1 MITIY
6 GNETCSYCLRAK
18 RLAAQYNLP
27 YVFKDTDDDATL
39 NELKQNLPAPRSS
52 IPQIW
57 WYDRYIGGYDDFANE
72 ISNVMGGFGESSF

>member
-18 RLAAQYNLP
+18 RLAAQYGLP
-27 YVFKDTDDDATL
+27 FVFKNTDDDAIL
-39 NELKQNLPAPRSS
+39 NELKRNIPNQRTS

-57 WYDRYIGGYDDFANE
+57 WHDRYIGGYEDFADEVTNT
-72 ISNVMGGFGESSF
+72 IGGFGDSPF